1 MINEQEIKEQICD
14 IGKRM
19 YARGMVA
26 SNDGNISV
34 RLNDHDFLCTPTGVS
49 KGYMTPD
56 IICKINR

>member
-34 RLNDHDFLCTPTGVS
+34 RLNDHEFLCTPTGVS
-49 KGYMTPD
+49 KGEYE
-56 IICKINR
+56 IISVKLNE